1 MRPQPC
7 VQLLNLLDTPCKQ
20 IQRVARACLGIAV
33 KDVGGDVHGALVGV
47 DGEAG
52 EVLVGVHVQ
61 AVVAHL
67 KEISQHDQIIS

>member
-1 MRPQPC
+1 MDNFYC
-7 VQLLNLLDTPCKQ
+7 SWTPPANISNELC
-20 IQRVARACLGIAV
+20 ACLGIAV

-52 EVLVGVHVQ
+52 EVLVGVHTQ

-67 KEISQHDQIIS
+67 E